1 LSTAAARMPAA
12 NLLPLADGWYQYDFT
27 RTFRDI
33 EAEQAFERVN
43 YRVAERYFNERTRTA
58 FVLLEMRLD

>member
-1 LSTAAARMPAA
+1 MSTAAAQMPAA
-12 NLLPLADGWYQYDFT
+12 NLRPLADGWYQYDFT

-43 YRVAERYFNERTRTA
+43 YRVAERTRTA
-58 FVLLEMRLD
+58 FVLLEMRMD